1 MAAAARTVDA
11 ASDIIL
17 PTTGSVLDIT
27 VFAVLTATASALPL
41 TTAVN
46 EMYAVNASVSPV
58 IIVVVSHLMS
68 LLRARSIGF
77 SKSAQ
82 LKFTA
87 RKAYM
92 SGIMNLFAALIIT
105 SIARQAAAYFAV
117 EDVTAPQAAA
127 AVNTAGIAARE

>member
-11 ASDIIL
+11 ASDIIP
-17 PTTGSVLDIT
+17 PTTGSVLEIT

-46 EMYAVNASVSPV
+46 EMYAVNARVSQVISVV
-58 IIVVVSHLMS
+58 ASHLMS

-77 SKSAQ
+77 SNSAQ